1 MNQDINCFCPECGER
16 FSSTYKEICMYNQC
30 NHLIHSKCNTTIC
43 QICNKWRGMGSSTTN
58 LINDPNIKSI
68 TKNPIKW
75 TWTDRLR
82 GLTRL
87 FISIPVIAFL
97 FIRLTFNLIDLN
109 YIFWLNK
116 YLCWLLN
123 IYIKCSNQSYY
134 KLIDS
139 TYKRVLIANHTNYH
153 DALVIGFLLNPK
165 VTIGVVASPIAQKSV
180 FGRIA
185 LAVLPHIMTEQGSTF
200 DKIADFFKIN
210 PEESRL
216 LIFPEGML
224 THEKTIC
231 KFRSSA
237 FKLGYPVQPLIINYK
252 QNVFDL
258 NGFDFLCQKKIN
270 VQVTVCDP
278 VDTDGTIESI
288 ELVREQMAKIGEFSL
303 SDVSNKK
310 LIFNYF
316 QL

>member
-1 MNQDINCFCPECGER
+1 MNQDINCFCAECGER
-16 FSSTYKEICMYNQC
+16 FSSTHKEICVFNMC
-30 NHLIHSKCNTTIC
+30 NHLIHLKCNTSLCKIC
-43 QICNKWRGMGSSTTN
+43 DKWRGMALHANPTN
-58 LINDPNIKSI
+58 NVDIKSI
-68 TKNPIKW
+68 KKNPIKW

-87 FISIPVIAFL
+87 FISIPVIASL
-97 FIRLTFNLIDLN
+97 FIRLTFNLIDLD

-123 IYIKCSNQSYY
+123 IHIKCSNKSYY

-139 TYKRVLIANHTNYH
+139 SYKRVIIANHTNYH
-153 DALVIGFLLNPK
+153 DALVIGFLLNPNIT
-165 VTIGVVASPIAQKSV
+165 VGVVASPITQKV
-180 FGRIA
+180 IFGRIA
-185 LAVLPHIMTEQGSTF
+185 LAVLPHIITEQSSTF
-200 DKIADFFKIN
+200 NKISDFFKIN

-237 FKLGYPVQPLIINYK
+237 FKLGYPVQPLVIDYK
-252 QNVFDL
+252 QNVFNL
-258 NGFDFLCQKKIN
+258 KGFDFLCQNKIN

-278 VDTDGTIESI
+278 VNTDETIESI
-288 ELVREQMAKIGEFSL
+288 ESVREQMAKIGDFNL
-303 SDVSNKK
+303 SSVSNKK
-310 LIFNYF
+310 LNIYYF
-316 QL
+316 EL